1 MMEGATARATPTFAI
16 PAIVALDHIAFAFRE
31 VGYAVEVAPITE
43 GRVGRINEFAW
54 YEVVIPGIAVDAC
67 GRGRRGDGESGK
79 QRTGKSDGCKE
90 SFEHLF
96 SFVGLFSSSMN
107 RTSVY

>member
-1 MMEGATARATPTFAI
+1 MMEGATARTASTFAI

-31 VGYAVEVAPITE
+31 VCYAVEVPTE
-43 GRVGRINEFAW
+43 GRGWCINESSRD
-54 YEVVIPGIAVDAC
+54 EVVPPGIAVDAC
-67 GRGRRGDGESGK
+67 GRGRRGDGEGGD
-79 QRTGKSDGCKE
+79 QRTGKSDGCNE

-96 SFVGLFSSSMN
+96 SFVSLFSSSMD